1 MIHDIESYFVK
12 ITCMS
17 VFVEKIHWKT
27 LGCPLALMNRKNNRS
42 RTLAL
47 AGSRKYVSFFIL
59 IQVNITQPSKFSV
72 ACRSIFKYS

>member
-27 LGCPLALMNRKNNRS
+27 LRCPLALMNRKNNRS

-47 AGSRKYVSFFIL
+47 AGSRKYVSFFYFNSSEYYSSQ
-59 IQVNITQPSKFSV
+59 QV
-72 ACRSIFKYS
+72 